1 MQLYLLRHGI
11 AEDKTAK
18 GKDADREL
26 TGKGKAELKQVLKAA
41 ARAGV
46 KPSLILTSP
55 LVRARQTAEL
65 AKEQLGTKEALL
77 ETKTLVPDG
86 RPHLVWAE
94 LSDHRK
100 EESLMLVSHNPLIEQ
115 LVTFLLN
122 TPTLHFEFEKAAIV
136 ALELENFRGDPDGL
150 LHWILT
156 PALAASG
163 S

>member
-11 AEDKTAK
+11 AEDKAAK
-18 GKDADREL
+18 GTDADREL
-26 TGKGKAELKQVLKAA
+26 TSKGKAELEQVMKVAS
-41 ARAGV
+41 RAGV

-55 LVRARQTAEL
+55 LVRARQTAEI
-65 AKEQLGTKEALL
+65 ARKQLGTKETLL
-77 ETKTLVPDG
+77 ETNTLVPDG
-86 RPHLVWAE
+86 PPHMVWAE

-115 LVTFLLN
+115 LVPFFLN
-122 TPTLHFEFEKAAIV
+122 TPTLHFAFDKGAIV
-136 ALELENFRGDPDGL
+136 AIELGNFRGDPDGL

-156 PALAASG
+156 PSLAASG